1 MGKKLTLRIVGKYG
15 WKNIE
20 VRESLKANNL
30 KAIIAGKMQ
39 PKGTCTK
46 IAWEGK
52 ELTGHMKLKDL
63 GIVDGG

>member
-20 VRESLKANNL
+20 VRESLTANNL

-39 PKGTCTK
+39 PKGTNTK
-46 IAWEGK
+46 I
-52 ELTGHMKLKDL
+52 T
-63 GIVDGG
+63 